1 MWPGTVLSTSQI
13 PIHLIQKKKK
23 PPNQTKNPFMMY
35 IFLEPQSDSQL

>member
-13 PIHLIQKKKK
+13 PIHLIQKKK

-35 IFLEPQSDSQL
+35 VFLEPQSDSQL